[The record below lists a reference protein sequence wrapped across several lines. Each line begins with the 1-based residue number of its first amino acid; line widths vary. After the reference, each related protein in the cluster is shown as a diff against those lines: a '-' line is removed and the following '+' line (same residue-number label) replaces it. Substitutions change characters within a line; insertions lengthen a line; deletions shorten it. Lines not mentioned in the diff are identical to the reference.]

1 MSEPTLLLVDGSS
14 YLYRAFHALPDL
26 RTRGGEPTGAIRG
39 VVSMLRRLRADRK
52 LTGDVRYA
60 AVVFD
65 APGRTFR
72 DDLYADYKAT
82 RKETPAD
89 LRAQIEPIH
98 RMVRAMG
105 WPLVMIEGIEA
116 DDVIGTLTEQAW
128 RRGLKTLVSTGDKDL
143 AQLVNP
149 HVTLID
155 TMTRAGETPQP
166 MDRDG
171 VLAKFGVP
179 PERIVDWLTLVGDT
193 VDNVPGVPKVGPKT
207 AVKWL
212 TEHDSLEGVIA
223 AADRIGGVVGENLRG
238 ALGWL
243 PTARALVTIKTD
255 CALAPQV
262 ESIEASLVLAPE
274 DTPALQM
281 LFERYEMKA
290 LLGEGRGRPPPQ
302 QPAQAVLL
310 GVPPGAMPPVV
321 PAHAGEG
328 VAAGEGAAVVA
339 AAQREAADTDG
350 AIVAVAAAGVP
361 IETGGTAPAFAFE
374 YECVLD
380 DAALERWIAAIEAAP
395 LTAFDTET
403 TSLDPMAAELVGL
416 SLSIAPG
423 RACYVPLAHR
433 YAGAPDQLD
442 RERVLERLRGWL
454 ESAAHPKVGQ
464 NLKYDAHVLR
474 NHGIVLAGIAH
485 DTMLQSYVLEA
496 HRTHGMDALALR
508 HLERRTITYEEVAG
522 KGASQIGFDQVSIE
536 QATRYAAEDAEV
548 TMHLHTVLFPR
559 IAAEAPLL
567 DVYRRIEMPTSVV
580 LQKMERHGVLVD
592 ALALAR
598 QSDELGTRM
607 LELERRAHEAAGQP
621 FNLNSPKQLG
631 EILFDKLKLP
641 SARKTASGAHSTDE
655 SVLEL
660 LAQDYPL
667 PKILL
672 EYRGCSKLKSTYTDK
687 LPRMVNPQTGRV
699 HTSYSQAT
707 AITGRLSSTE
717 PNLQN
722 IPIRTAEGRRI
733 REAFV
738 APAGSLIVSADYSQ
752 IELRIMAH
760 LSGDAN
766 LLRAF
771 ADGMDV
777 HRATASEVFGVAPAD
792 VSSEQRRYAKTI
804 NFGLIYG
811 MSAFG
816 LAAQL
821 GIEREAA
828 KNWIERY
835 FARYPG
841 VKGYMDRTREQAKA
855 QGYVETVLGRRL
867 WLPEINSPNGPRRGG
882 AERQAINAPLQG
894 TAADI
899 VKLAMIAVQAWL
911 ESERLGSKLVL
922 QVHDELVLEV
932 PEHEL
937 AHVRVELPR
946 RMAGVLELAVPLLAE
961 VGAGANWEQ
970 AH

>member
-26 RTRGGEPTGAIRG
+26 RTRSGEPTGAIRG

-52 LTGDVRYA
+52 LAGDVRYA

-65 APGRTFR
+65 APGPTFR
-72 DDLYADYKAT
+72 DAMYEQYKAN
-82 RKETPAD
+82 RAATPDD

-98 RMVRAMG
+98 AFVRAMG
-105 WPLVMIEGIEA
+105 WPLLHVPGIEA

-128 RRGLKTLVSTGDKDL
+128 RRGMRTLVATGDKDL

-149 HVTLID
+149 HVTLVD
-155 TMTRAGETPQP
+155 TMTRQGEAPQP
-166 MDRDG
+166 MDREG
-171 VLAKFGVP
+171 VIAKFGVP
-179 PERIVDWLTLVGDT
+179 PERIVDYLSLVGDT
-193 VDNVPGVPKVGPKT
+193 VDNVPGVAKVGPKT
-207 AVKWL
+207 ACKWL
-212 TEHDSLEGVIA
+212 AEHDTLEGVMA
-223 AADRIGGVVGENLRG
+223 AAAKIGGVVGENLRA

-255 CALAPQV
+255 CELAGHF
-262 ESIEASLVLAPE
+262 ESIEASLVLQPE
-274 DTPALQM
+274 DPQALRA
-281 LFERYEMKA
+281 LFERWEMKSMIDEA
-290 LLGEGRGRPPPQ
+290 RERGSASASAPTAARVAGAGQ
-302 QPAQAVLL
+302 QGAAVPDA
-310 GVPPGAMPPVV
+310 GADAVSDPGAAAAAV
-321 PAHAGEG
+321 PAHP
-328 VAAGEGAAVVA
+328 V
-339 AAQREAADTDG
+339 
-350 AIVAVAAAGVP
+350 
-361 IETGGTAPAFAFE
+361 E
-374 YECVLD
+374 YECVVD
-380 DAALERWIAAIEAAP
+380 EAALERWIAVIEAAP
-395 LTAFDTET
+395 LVSFDTET
-403 TSLDPMAAELVGL
+403 TSLDPMAAEVVGL
-416 SLSIAPG
+416 SLSVEPY

-454 ESAAHPKVGQ
+454 ESPERRKVGQ
-464 NLKYDAHVLR
+464 NLKYDAHVLQ
-474 NHGIVLAGIAH
+474 NHGIVLRGIEH
-485 DTMLQSYVLEA
+485 DTMLQSYVIEA
-496 HRTHGMDALALR
+496 HRTHGMDALAER
-508 HLERRTITYEEVAG
+508 HLGRRTITYEEVAG
-522 KGASQIGFDQVSIE
+522 KGAKQIGFEQVAIDR
-536 QATRYAAEDAEV
+536 ATEYAAEDAEV
-548 TMHLHTVLFPR
+548 TMQLHATLYPQVTADPR
-559 IAAEAPLL
+559 LEDI
-567 DVYRRIEMPTSVV
+567 YRRIEMPTSVV
-580 LQKMERHGVLVD
+580 LQRMERHGVLVD
-592 ALALAR
+592 AAALAR
-598 QSDELGTRM
+598 QSDELGARM
-607 LELERRAHEAAGQP
+607 VELERRAHEAAGQP
-621 FNLNSPKQLG
+621 FNLGSPKQLG

-641 SARKTASGAHSTDE
+641 VTKKTMSGAPSTDE
-655 SVLEL
+655 DVLAK
-660 LAQDYPL
+660 LAEDYPL

-687 LPRMVNPQTGRV
+687 LPKMVNPRTGRV
-699 HTSYSQAT
+699 HTSYSQAV
-707 AITGRLSSTE
+707 AITGRLSSNE

-738 APAGSLIVSADYSQ
+738 APPGSLIVSADYSQ

-760 LSGDAN
+760 LSGDEN

-771 ADGMDV
+771 GEGLDV
-777 HRATASEVFGVAPAD
+777 HRATASEVFGVPPAE
-792 VSSEQRRYAKTI
+792 VSADQRRYAKTI

-821 GIEREAA
+821 GIERDAA
-828 KNWIERY
+828 RNWIERY

-841 VKGYMDRTREQAKA
+841 VKRYMDGTRAQAKA

-899 VKLAMIAVQAWL
+899 VKLAMIAVQGWL
-911 ESERLGSKLVL
+911 DAAGLASRLVL

-932 PEHEL
+932 PEAEL
-937 AHVRVELPR
+937 ERVRAELPR
-946 RMAGVLELAVPLLAE
+946 QMAGVLPLAVPLLAE
-961 VGAGANWEQ
+961 VGAGPNWEQ

>member
-26 RTRGGEPTGAIRG
+26 RTRAGEPTGAIRG
-39 VVSMLRRLRADRK
+39 VVSMLRNLRANRK
-52 LTGDVRYA
+52 LAGDVRYG

-72 DDLYADYKAT
+72 DDLYDAYKAN
-82 RKETPAD
+82 RAETPAD
-89 LRAQIEPIH
+89 LRAQIAPIH
-98 RMVRAMG
+98 EMVRAMG
-105 WPLVMIEGIEA
+105 WPLLHVEGVEA

-128 RRGLKTLVSTGDKDL
+128 RRGLRTLVATGDKDL
-143 AQLVNP
+143 AQLVNG
-149 HVTLID
+149 HVTLVD
-155 TMTRAGETPQP
+155 TMTRKGEAPEP

-171 VLAKFGVP
+171 VVAKFGVP
-179 PERIVDWLTLVGDT
+179 PERIVDWLTLVGDA

-212 TEHDSLEGVIA
+212 EEHGTLDGVIA

-255 CALAPQV
+255 CELAPHV
-262 ESIEASLVLAPE
+262 ESIESSLAMRDE
-274 DTPALQM
+274 DTESLRA
-281 LFERYEMKA
+281 LFERWEMKS
-290 LLGEGRGRPPPQ
+290 LVDDLRGRGDAGPQAPAPVAGAGADPAAPATPASAPP
-302 QPAQAVLL
+302 A
-310 GVPPGAMPPVV
+310 
-321 PAHAGEG
+321 PAHP
-328 VAAGEGAAVVA
+328 V
-339 AAQREAADTDG
+339 
-350 AIVAVAAAGVP
+350 
-361 IETGGTAPAFAFE
+361 E
-374 YECVLD
+374 YECVSD
-380 DAALERWIAAIEAAP
+380 EATLERWIAEIEAAS
-395 LTAFDTET
+395 LVAFDTET
-403 TSLDPMAAELVGL
+403 TSLDPLAAEIVGL
-416 SLSIAPG
+416 SLAVQPY

-442 RERVLERLRGWL
+442 RDRVLERLRGWL
-454 ESAAHPKVGQ
+454 ESPERRKVGQ
-464 NLKYDAHVLR
+464 NLKYDAHVLA
-474 NHGIVLAGIAH
+474 NHGIALRGIEH
-485 DTMLQSYVLEA
+485 DTLLQSYVLEA
-496 HRTHGMDALALR
+496 HRTHGMDALAER
-508 HLERRTITYEEVAG
+508 HLGRRTITYEEVAG
-522 KGASQIGFDQVSIE
+522 KGAKQIGFEEVPIE
-536 QATRYAAEDAEV
+536 RATEYAAEDAEV

-559 IAAEAPLL
+559 VAADAKLH
-567 DVYRRIEMPTSVV
+567 DVYRRIEMPTSIV
-580 LQKMERHGVLVD
+580 LQRMERHGVLID
-592 ALALAR
+592 APLLER
-598 QSDELGTRM
+598 QSEALGAKM
-607 LELERRAHEAAGQP
+607 MELERAAHEAAGQP
-621 FNLNSPKQLG
+621 FNLGSPKQLG
-631 EILFDKLKLP
+631 EILFGTLKLP
-641 SARKTASGAHSTDE
+641 VLKKTMSGAPSTDE
-655 SVLEL
+655 DVLAK
-660 LAQDYPL
+660 LAEDYPL

-687 LPRMVNPQTGRV
+687 LPKMVNPRTGRV
-699 HTSYSQAT
+699 HTSFSQAT
-707 AITGRLSSTE
+707 AVTGRLSSNE

-738 APAGSLIVSADYSQ
+738 APPGHLIVSADYSQ

-760 LSGDAN
+760 LSQDGN

-771 ADGMDV
+771 HEGMDV
-777 HRATASEVFGVAPAD
+777 HRATASEVFGVPPAE

-841 VKGYMDRTREQAKA
+841 VKRYMDGTRTQAKA
-855 QGYVETVLGRRL
+855 QGWVETVLGRRL

-899 VKLAMIAVQAWL
+899 VKLAMIAVQD
-911 ESERLGSKLVL
+911 RLDAGKFASRLVL

-932 PEHEL
+932 PEGEL
-937 AHVRVELPR
+937 ETIRIELPR
-946 RMAGVLELAVPLLAE
+946 LMAGVVALDVPLLAE
-961 VGAGANWEQ
+961 VGAGPNWER